1 MTTGLL
7 KFFSID
13 HAHADRVVPGS
24 LPDDRVGELLNRFRV
39 DPFLLPFVIRHARGA
54 SPKSVVSATRTA
66 FDAFAKTFRGE
77 VFSVKGLYPDMKP
90 FFDPKKHGYKLS
102 GDAEASAKLLSEI
115 TEDVVVVWAADINAR
130 PFLKLDQIDRWMLRL
145 QSRVEATEAAE
156 TRLWETVL
164 EEIADPP
171 SQDADERS
179 GEALAFERAVQRRD
193 DLVAHEKWL
202 SSEQIARQARGAV
215 VESNKDQYAYQLR
228 QGGQILGV
236 RHARKRL
243 HPACQ
248 FQEVN
253 GRLEPLPVM
262 KRLLELL
269 PKDDTGWDQ
278 AFWLFQ
284 PTGRLGGERPADV
297 LATRPD
303 DVLSAAEKDFHG
315 DAGI

>member
-7 KFFSID
+7 KFFAID
-13 HAHADRVVPGS
+13 HAHTDRVVPES
-24 LPDDRVGELLNRFRV
+24 LPEDRVGELLNRFQV

-54 SPKSVVSATRTA
+54 SPKLVVDATQSAFKTYAKATRPGP
-66 FDAFAKTFRGE
+66 FVGAKALKGTRYVGAKGPYTLSSD
-77 VFSVKGLYPDMKP
+77 VGASV
-90 FFDPKKHGYKLS
+90 
-102 GDAEASAKLLSEI
+102 KLLSEI
-115 TEDVVVVWAADINAR
+115 KEDVVVVWTE
-130 PFLKLDQIDRWMLRL
+130 QIEGPIVPTHHFERWIARL
-145 QSRVEATEAAE
+145 QSRVKATEAAE

-164 EEIADPP
+164 EEIAGLPID
-171 SQDADERS
+171 DTNELT
-179 GEALAFERAVQRRD
+179 GEALAFQRAVQRRD
-193 DLVAHEKWL
+193 DLIANEKWF
-202 SSEQIARQARGAV
+202 SSEQIAQQARGAV

-228 QGGQILGV
+228 QSGQILGV

-248 FQEVN
+248 FHEVN

-284 PTGRLGGERPADV
+284 PTGRLDGQRPADV

-303 DVLSAAEKDFHG
+303 DVLTAAEKDFHG